1 MNKVKFGL
9 SNCFY
14 AVATIAEDGSATYAK
29 PVRWAGA
36 VSLSLD
42 QEGDTTQFRA
52 DNMDYWVGNANNGYS
67 GDFETALIP
76 DSAYIDIFE
85 YFRDNNGNL
94 VEDAGATG
102 KAFALLFQFEGDE
115 HATRHVLYNVNASR
129 PSVAGS
135 TTEATITPETE
146 TVNLTASSVYVPSL
160 EKNIV
165 KARAN
170 KGDAN
175 YDTFFDAVEL
185 PTSATT
191 FYTVSFNVDGGTPVA
206 SQSVEAGMTAT
217 MPTAPT
223 KDGFD
228 FDGWYADAALTTVF
242 DFSTAINSNT
252 VVYAKWVEV

>member
-14 AVATIAEDGSATYAK
+14 AVATIAEDGSATYGM

-52 DNMDYWVGNANNGYS
+52 DNIDYWVGNANNGYS

-76 DSAYIDIFE
+76 DSAYLDIFE
-85 YFRDNNGNL
+85 YFMDNNGNL

-102 KAFALLFQFEGDE
+102 KPFALLFQFEGDE
-115 HATRHVLYNVNASR
+115 HATRHVLYNVNAAR

-146 TVNLTASSVYVPSL
+146 TVSLTASSVYVPAL
-160 EKNIV
+160 EKNVV

-175 YDTFFDAVEL
+175 YDTFFDAVTL
-185 PTSATT
+185 PAAATT
-191 FYTVSFNVDGGTPVA
+191 YYTVSFSVDGGSAVDN
-206 SQSVEAGMTAT
+206 QRVEAGGYAT
-217 MPTAPT
+217 EPTDPT
-223 KDGFD
+223 KDGFN
-228 FDGWYADAALTTVF
+228 FDGWYADASLTTPF
-242 DFSTAINSNT
+242 DFTAPINANT
-252 VVYAKWVEV
+252 TVYAKWVEI